1 MESKQHKLVVAVT
14 GASGAIY
21 AKTLLDRLKG
31 LDSQLSD
38 CGLIFSE
45 TSKGVWNYELGDNDY
60 ENYPWRVYDPKD
72 LYAPMSSGSAGYRTM
87 IICPCTVGTMGRIAA
102 GLANDLISRAADVML
117 KERGKLILVLR
128 ESPYSLIHINNMKT
142 LTEAGAIIFP
152 ASPSFYSKPQSV
164 EALVSTV
171 TDRVLDIAGF
181 DIKRYRWGEKNSE
194 I

>member
-1 MESKQHKLVVAVT
+1 MELKQHKLVVAVT

-21 AKTLLDRLKG
+21 AKTLLSRLKE
-31 LDSQLSD
+31 LDSQLSA
-38 CGLIFSE
+38 CGLIFSDA
-45 TSKGVWNYELGDNDY
+45 SKGVWNYELGDTAY
-60 ENYPWRVYDPKD
+60 ENYPWPVYDPKD

-128 ESPYSLIHINNMKT
+128 ETPYSLIHINNMKT

-152 ASPSFYSKPQSV
+152 ASPSFYSKPQTI
-164 EALVSTV
+164 EALVATV
-171 TDRVLDIAGF
+171 TDRVLACAGF
-181 DIKRYRWGEKNSE
+181 DVNSFKWNGL
-194 I
+194 